1 MNPDPRGG
9 RARRWAV
16 LASVGLLALPACA
29 PAADRSA
36 LVRRP
41 LSSAAQAG
49 WARLELDGTAQAA
62 RESLWLGDA
71 QGNPVPVRWAGDEPP
86 RERPL
91 DLRQPRLG
99 LDALGRPV
107 AEFGVQDPGGPQGP
121 SEQLHLTFQCQSGAA
136 WAGRVEAAR
145 RQRGSGWIRVP
156 QDPPPV
162 LYDFGASGHHLEL
175 TLPWDAQD
183 YRVTL
188 VPVQGAPRFQAVSA
202 AARQAAPDAP
212 RTLRLEPRR
221 EALKTTQGEA
231 WRLSLDG
238 PERIIG
244 LQVRL
249 APPAAP
255 CAPHVLRDGDDAAPW
270 SAGLV
275 WNLPALGSVHEELR
289 LTPLTVR
296 ALRLELPE
304 GAHLEA
310 AHLLVRREVLLF
322 PAEAGKAYFLH
333 AGGRAKTAPGS
344 LEALP
349 GAPGVALAALTLG
362 APEPDPQGLPLLRS
376 TEERSRPWLPWVAGL
391 AVAGLA
397 VAAFR
402 LLNGS
407 RPDQP

>member
-9 RARRWAV
+9 PARRWA
-16 LASVGLLALPACA
+16 LFAALGLLALPACA
-29 PAADRSA
+29 PDAERAA

-41 LSSAAQAG
+41 LSPAAQAG
-49 WARLELDGTAQAA
+49 WARLELDGAAQAA
-62 RESLWLGDA
+62 RDSLWLGDA
-71 QGNPVPVRWAGDEPP
+71 QGNPVPARWAGDEPP

-91 DLRQPRLG
+91 DLRRPRLG
-99 LDALGRPV
+99 LDAQGRPV
-107 AEFGVQDPGGPQGP
+107 AEFTVQDPGGPQGP
-121 SEQLHLTFQCQSGAA
+121 SEVLHLTFQCPSGPA

-156 QDPPPV
+156 QDPAPV

-188 VPVQGAPRFQAVSA
+188 VPVQDAPRFQALSA
-202 AARQAAPDAP
+202 VARQATPDAP

-221 EALKTTQGEA
+221 EALTSAQGEA

-238 PERIIG
+238 PERVVG
-244 LQVRL
+244 LEVRL

-255 CAPHVLRDGDDAAPW
+255 CAPRLRLEGDNAVPW
-270 SAGLV
+270 TAGLV
-275 WNLPALGSVHEELR
+275 WNLPALGSVSTDLPLAPRTVRTLR
-289 LTPLTVR
+289 LD
-296 ALRLELPE
+296 LPE
-304 GAHLEA
+304 GARLESA
-310 AHLLVRREVLLF
+310 RLLVRREVLLF

-333 AGGRAKTAPGS
+333 AGGRTRTAPGS

-349 GAPGVALAALTLG
+349 GAPGAAQATLALG
-362 APEPDPQGLPLLRS
+362 APEADPQGLPLLRS
-376 TEERSRPWLPWVAGL
+376 AEERSRPWLPWAAGL

-397 VAAFR
+397 LTAFR
-402 LLNGS
+402 LLQGS
-407 RPDQP
+407 RPDRP